1 MIRVVIAIVLKAVGV
16 GVLLL
21 LARTVVWIGKT
32 LVWAPLFDPFKKLV
46 GPEGSMFQSHLRD
59 VLE

>member
-1 MIRVVIAIVLKAVGV
+1 MVQVVAMIVLKAVGV

-21 LARTVVWIGKT
+21 LARAVVWIVKT
-32 LVWAPLFDPFKKLV
+32 LVWAPLFDPLKKLV
-46 GPEGSMFQSHLRD
+46 GPEGSRLQSHLRD